1 MTPER
6 LRLRSAIE
14 VVKLGGVALI
24 QPPSC
29 NRVGRSV
36 TLGQSGA
43 SRRNSYPI
51 PHKKTPLN
59 LSGISSILFVG
70 LFHDFHDAT
79 GMGVN
84 QYRSVVDDGVA
95 ILANTIF
102 LRNVVVSHARLWKL
116 CAHP

>member
-24 QPPSC
+24 QPASC

-36 TLGQSGA
+36 TLGPSGA
-43 SRRNSYPI
+43 SLRNSYPI
-51 PHKKTPLN
+51 VIRKCRST
-59 LSGISSILFVG
+59 LSGIFSILFAG

-79 GMGVN
+79 GTGVN
-84 QYRSVVDDGVA
+84 QYRSVVDHGVA
-95 ILANTIF
+95 VLPNTIF
-102 LRNVVVSHARLWKL
+102 LRNVVVSHTRFRKL
-116 CAHP
+116 SAHP